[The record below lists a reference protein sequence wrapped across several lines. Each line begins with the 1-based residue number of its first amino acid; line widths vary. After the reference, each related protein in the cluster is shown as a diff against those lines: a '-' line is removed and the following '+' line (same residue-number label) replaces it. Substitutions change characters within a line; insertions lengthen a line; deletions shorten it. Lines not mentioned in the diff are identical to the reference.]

1 MCLILL
7 AYQPNE
13 HHRLIV
19 AANRDEF
26 YARPSTAADF
36 WEDAPGVLAGRDLE
50 AGGTW
55 LGVDRAGRF
64 AAVTNFRRSAS
75 DLDKP
80 RSRGE
85 LTQGFLSSDL
95 SAADYFAT
103 ISPHLDQY
111 RGFNLILMDE
121 TGLFYGNNTTG
132 DLAALSAGYYG
143 LSNQRLDCDWPKV
156 TEGRDRLSTLTASHP
171 IDSKALLRLLR
182 DTGDHRPF
190 SNSFIA
196 SEEYGTCVSTLVQFD
211 REGGVEFLEQGF
223 HPGGVDGECVTFSLA
238 QAS

>member
-26 YARPSTAADF
+26 YARPSASADF
-36 WEDAPGVLAGRDLE
+36 WQDAPGVLAGRDLE

-55 LGVDRAGRF
+55 LGVNRDGRF
-64 AAVTNFRRSAS
+64 AAVTNFRKSAS
-75 DLDKP
+75 DLQKT

-85 LTQGFLSSDL
+85 LTQGFLTSAL
-95 SAADYFAT
+95 SATDYYAT
-103 ISPHLDQY
+103 ISPHRDEY
-111 RGFNLILMDE
+111 RGFNLLLMDE
-121 TGLFYGNNTTG
+121 TGLFYANNTTSH
-132 DLAALSAGYYG
+132 LKALDTGCYG

-156 TEGRDRLSTLTASHP
+156 AEGRERLNALTATAT
-171 IDSKALLRLLR
+171 IDSIALLALLK
-182 DTGDHRPF
+182 DTGDDRPF

-196 SEEYGTCVSTLVQFD
+196 SKDYGTCVSTLVQFD
-211 REGGVEFLEQGF
+211 QRGSIKFLEQGF
-223 HPGGVDGECVTFSLA
+223 NAGGLDGQSVTFSLEIE
-238 QAS
+238 S